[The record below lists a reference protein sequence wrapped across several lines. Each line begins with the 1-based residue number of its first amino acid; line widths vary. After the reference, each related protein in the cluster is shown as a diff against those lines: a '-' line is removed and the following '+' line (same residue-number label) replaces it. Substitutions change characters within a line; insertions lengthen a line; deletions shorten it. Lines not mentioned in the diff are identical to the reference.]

1 MGNELAAC
9 NESAPRLLGRES
21 TLQGGLQAAEKGAA
35 EADKMAFRDS
45 DSDDGFY
52 VPYWRKKKPEC
63 AATRSYGKYLGFLI
77 EPGVDHQEAEEEVA
91 SMTGSNKPSTET
103 ENGQDRMMM
112 MMMRWIV
119 SL

>member
-77 EPGVDHQEAEEEVA
+77 EPGADHQEAEEEVA
-91 SMTGSNKPSTET
+91 SMPG
-103 ENGQDRMMM
+103 NGQDGSDHHQGRW
-112 MMMRWIV
+112 WIV